1 MQFNIAFYI
10 WQYHSVELFLI
21 IKERHPEINLILN
34 TRNLAKTIKSWT
46 KIDTFFATS
55 GLLSTVYNLQ
65 SESDTTE
72 CPADFEDVKWWDL
85 RRKVKPTTPE
95 SVTAKWV
102 VFIW

>member
-1 MQFNIAFYI
+1 M
-10 WQYHSVELFLI
+10 
-21 IKERHPEINLILN
+21 ILN

-65 SESDTTE
+65 GESDTTE

-85 RRKVKPTTPE
+85 RRNVKPTTPE